1 VQENKRAVG
10 ISNKEVFMRTAGLNK
25 IIDEFSHL
33 PLEDKEYAID
43 VITKQLIEAKR
54 DAIARRAKQADA
66 NLKKGQ
72 VKKGSLKALYEDLEN
87 D

>member
-1 VQENKRAVG
+1 MRVIMRA
-10 ISNKEVFMRTAGLNK
+10 AGLNK
-25 IIDEFSHL
+25 LIEEFSRL

-54 DAIARRAKQADA
+54 DAIGRRAKQADA
-66 NLKKGQ
+66 NLKKGL
-72 VKKGSLKALYEDLEN
+72 VKRGSLKALYEDLEN

>member
-1 VQENKRAVG
+1 
-10 ISNKEVFMRTAGLNK
+10 MRTAGLNK

-54 DAIARRAKQADA
+54 DAIARRAKQADT

-72 VKKGSLKALYEDLEN
+72 VKKGSWKALYEDLEN